1 MSIPAQRASH
11 RARKNPHALAFHN
24 EKPILVHRLPF
35 VGNEHTED
43 KSFSFWNV
51 PAKGGY
57 SGGCETGESIAGMYL
72 KYIRDSSDSE
82 SGMYLQW
89 MILAWMERLASGGI
103 QYESPEYTALKGQM
117 VGFMSVISR
126 RVVASARRLGSD
138 LDNISYESLL
148 DRANGGFKFDDKAF
162 FQYCKLK
169 QQFEGRS
176 HV

>member
-1 MSIPAQRASH
+1 MKTTKAKSRSS
-11 RARKNPHALAFHN
+11 RKSRSVLAFHH
-24 EKPILVHRLPF
+24 EKSIPVHRLPF
-35 VGNEHTED
+35 VGDEHTED

-51 PAKGGY
+51 PAKGEY

-72 KYIRDSSDSE
+72 KYIRDSSDSD

-89 MILAWMERLASGGI
+89 MILAWMERLASGDI
-103 QYESPEYTALKGQM
+103 QYESPEYTVLKGQM
-117 VGFMSVISR
+117 VGFMSAISR
-126 RVVASARRLGSD
+126 RVVAAARRLGSD

-148 DRANGGFKFDDKAF
+148 DRANGGFEFDSKAF